1 MLAHASMVAQEEG
14 ESAVDSIHIRRALLA
29 LRGIGAQP
37 EGSLLSKLG
46 LNLIEQAQA
55 GNLPPV
61 VGRDAEIS
69 QLVEIL
75 CRPIIP
81 YAVLVGAE
89 GVGRRT
95 VVHGLA
101 EWIAKSKVPEALQ
114 NRPLISLPQIFDH
127 PSFYAAIVE
136 EASQKNVILYIEPF

>member
-1 MLAHASMVAQEEG
+1 MIMQIAPDVDGESLRRTVENEIATQDTQYAKSVEEVLAHASMVAQEEG

-75 CRPIIP
+75 CRPINP
-81 YAVLVGAE
+81 YAVLVGSGRGWATRSGARVG
-89 GVGRRT
+89 GV
-95 VVHGLA
+95 
-101 EWIAKSKVPEALQ
+101 
-114 NRPLISLPQIFDH
+114 DC
-127 PSFYAAIVE
+127 
-136 EASQKNVILYIEPF
+136 QKQST